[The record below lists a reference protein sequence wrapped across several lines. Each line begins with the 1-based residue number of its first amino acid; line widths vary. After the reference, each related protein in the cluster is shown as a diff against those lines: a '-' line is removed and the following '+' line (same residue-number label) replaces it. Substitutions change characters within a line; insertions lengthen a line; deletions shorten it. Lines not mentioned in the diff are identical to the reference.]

1 MKSTPLELVKERF
14 GGKEKLVAEV
24 QKLATGDL
32 WVDRVNSEKGL
43 GRASNAKLLRLHAT
57 LTALRDRFGTR
68 DKLIAEIL
76 KLEKRDKDGG
86 LKTRL
91 EGYPAPRLLDIL
103 AAAERRR
110 KRADAKAKR
119 PSAVA
124 KKRAA
129 RSRKAKAKASAS

>member
-1 MKSTPLELVKERF
+1 LEVVKERF
-14 GGKEKLVAEV
+14 GGKDKLVAEV
-24 QKLATGDL
+24 EKLAKGEL

-57 LTALRDRFGTR
+57 LSTLKDRFGTR
-68 DKLIAEIL
+68 DKLIVEIL
-76 KLEKRDKDGG
+76 KLETREKDAG

-103 AAAERRR
+103 AAAERRK

-119 PSAVA
+119 PPAVA
-124 KKRAA
+124 KKRQA
-129 RSRKAKAKASAS
+129 RSHKARAKARAS